1 MIRLN
6 DDKRSIKFSGSL
18 LGEASSKTDT
28 SLRWVEFKLYKTKG
42 GQYILWR
49 IGKSRVY
56 HTIWCNKKLDFYP
69 SNTVVFSDLIP
80 CQKCQPSPDEEYV
93 SPEMPRS
100 KILTTKNAASVIKL
114 LYMVDKDDIQYLT
127 NVAIDLL
134 NQSSENDK
142 DIKDAYEEE
151 YIY

>member
-114 LYMVDKDDIQYLT
+114 L
-127 NVAIDLL
+127 
-134 NQSSENDK
+134 
-142 DIKDAYEEE
+142 
-151 YIY
+151 